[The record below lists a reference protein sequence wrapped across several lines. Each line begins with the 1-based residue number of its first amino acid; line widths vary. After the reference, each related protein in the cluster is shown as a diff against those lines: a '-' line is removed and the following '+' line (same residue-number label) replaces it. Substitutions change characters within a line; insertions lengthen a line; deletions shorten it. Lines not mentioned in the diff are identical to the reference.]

1 MCNEACTYDL
11 RSYYVTEYDL
21 PQNTQTPYRWN
32 GTSTNILKYTV
43 PRTTASG
50 AATGRWEIKI
60 DPEYQFEQF
69 MVYLSIDSHFNLI
82 EEKQEAIIFDDAVVI

>member
-1 MCNEACTYDL
+1 M
-11 RSYYVTEYDL
+11 
-21 PQNTQTPYRWN
+21 
-32 GTSTNILKYTV
+32 